1 MPTTRPSKVTARMRF
16 APRAI
21 LAGGLGF
28 AVSLV
33 VACGGSSG
41 LLSGN
46 QSIGLSG
53 QADQI
58 AQAVESG
65 NCGAAINASLALN
78 RAVQTLPATLNPTL
92 RVDLS
97 QGAGTVARLAAKDC
111 HPHISSTPSIPTSSS
126 TSNTTQATSSS
137 SSSTSTTTPT

>member
-1 MPTTRPSKVTARMRF
+1 MRY

-28 AVSLV
+28 AVSFV
-33 VACGGSSG
+33 VACGGGSG

-58 AQAVESG
+58 ASAARSG
-65 NCGAAINASLALN
+65 NCGAAINASAALI
-78 RAVQTLPATLNPTL
+78 RDVQTLPVTVNPLL
-92 RVDLS
+92 RSNLS
-97 QGAGTVARLAAKDC
+97 QGAGTIARLALRECRQNATTTGNTNGNGNSNGNGNGNGNSGGIG
-111 HPHISSTPSIPTSSS
+111 PGNTTTSTPGGGG
-126 TSNTTQATSSS
+126 
-137 SSSTSTTTPT
+137 